1 MTESSPTGNAAQN
14 PTSSNPATGNANAN
28 RRRGLGRGLGALIVD
43 TQSTPPPAF
52 EESQTQFGAG
62 EATGSPGDAD
72 AQGMTPPAGDITP
85 AAGVLQLPLD
95 QISPNPQQPRTHF
108 DPEAL
113 AELADS
119 IRAHG
124 ILQPLIVTTNPNHPA
139 AFWLIAGERRWRA
152 AALADLETVPVII
165 REASPLQLVEWALV
179 ENLQRADLSPL
190 EEAHAYQTLIDA
202 FTLTQ
207 AEIGERVGKSR
218 AAVANTLRLL
228 HLPREVQE
236 ALMDGRITAGH
247 ARALLALP
255 DADLMRM
262 ALEQILSR
270 GLSVR
275 QTEELVKQLAVQVS
289 KPTAETPQPKPAG
302 DDSQLAHMENHF
314 RSILG
319 TRVNLSRNRDG
330 SGRLIVHFYSDEEL
344 AQIYQLIAG
353 DDEF

>member
-1 MTESSPTGNAAQN
+1 MNSSNPTGN
-14 PTSSNPATGNANAN
+14 PANK
-28 RRRGLGRGLGALIVD
+28 RRGLGRGLGALIVD
-43 TQSTPPPAF
+43 TQTTPPPAF
-52 EESQTQFGAG
+52 EEANA
-62 EATGSPGDAD
+62 E
-72 AQGMTPPAGDITP
+72 AGDLASGGSSITENVTESG
-85 AAGVLQLPLD
+85 AEDAEGIRQVALD
-95 QISPNPQQPRTHF
+95 QISPNPQQPRSHF
-108 DPEAL
+108 DADAL
-113 AELADS
+113 EELAAS

-124 ILQPLIVTTNPNHPA
+124 ILQPLIVTTNPTHA
-139 AFWLIAGERRWRA
+139 GYYWLIAGERRWRA
-152 AALADLETVPVII
+152 ARLAALERVPVIV

-179 ENLQRADLSPL
+179 ENVQRADLSPL
-190 EEAHAYQTLIDA
+190 EEAAAYQTLVDA
-202 FTLTQ
+202 FDLTQ
-207 AEIGERVGKSR
+207 AQIGERVGKSR

-228 HLPREVQE
+228 QLPLEVQQ
-236 ALMDGRITAGH
+236 ALMDGQLTAGH

-255 DADLMRM
+255 DADLMRV

-275 QTEELVKQLAVQVS
+275 QTEELVKQLVLQV
-289 KPTAETPQPKPAG
+289 AQPIEAAPKAKPAG

-330 SGRLIVHFYSDEEL
+330 SGRLVVHFYSDEEL